1 MIDHSKHDSSRRSF
15 LILAGGALTAFS
27 FPAGISLAAT
37 EDPTRLFNEIRKA
50 HGLPDMATDTK
61 LEAAALF
68 QARLMASHQKISHSV
83 GWGNSFGA
91 RIKKAG
97 IRGPAA
103 ENLAAG
109 QTSTKAAFDAWMKS
123 PGHRRNM
130 LDPIFSRYGLAW
142 ATPENKPHYIY
153 WAMIFGT

>member
-1 MIDHSKHDSSRRSF
+1 MMINPKPDFSRRSF
-15 LILAGGALTAFS
+15 MILAVGALTALS
-27 FPAGISLAAT
+27 LPVGISIAAG

-50 HGLPDMATDTK
+50 HGLPVMATDNK

-91 RIKKAG
+91 RIKKAE

-153 WAMIFGT
+153 WAMILGA

>member
-1 MIDHSKHDSSRRSF
+1 MISHSNPDLSRRSF
-15 LILAGGALTAFS
+15 LILAGGALTVSAFPIGVS
-27 FPAGISLAAT
+27 FADDD
-37 EDPTRLFNEIRKA
+37 DPTRLFNEIRKA
-50 HGLPDMATDTK
+50 HGLPGMTTDKK
-61 LEAAALF
+61 LEEAALF

-109 QTSTKAAFDAWMKS
+109 QTSTKDAFNAWMKS

-130 LDPIFSRYGLAW
+130 LDPIFSCYGLAW

-153 WAMIFGT
+153 WAMIFGA

>member
-1 MIDHSKHDSSRRSF
+1 MIDPSKHDSSRGSF
-15 LILAGGALTAFS
+15 LILGVGASTALS
-27 FPAGISLAAT
+27 FPAGISLAAAV
-37 EDPTRLFNEIRKA
+37 DPTRLFNEIRKA
-50 HGLPDMATDTK
+50 HGRPERATATK

-142 ATPENKPHYIY
+142 AT
-153 WAMIFGT
+153 